1 MATTTSALGGAV
13 RRREDPALIQ
23 GKGRYTDDIGAVG
36 IGHVAFARSPFA
48 HAKINSIDTSA
59 AEKAAGVAAVYTH
72 ADVAHL
78 GDLLAQVVVVK
89 GRPLLANGEVNHVGE
104 AVAMVVADSPAQ
116 ARDAAEMID
125 VDYDVLTPVVDLKD
139 AAADTAMVHT
149 ELETNEV
156 VTWEAGPWG
165 DADGIAETK
174 EKIAAAKERDDTVTV
189 SIEAVNQRLIPVAIE
204 PRSVLA
210 EWDDGY
216 QRFRVHSSSQVPHAL
231 MGAIKTTFG
240 LNANQVHVTALE
252 VGGGF
257 GVKLNVYNDEILA
270 CFAAQKLSRPIKWTE
285 TRREAGGSSIHGRG
299 WVGTASI
306 TGTKDGEILGYE
318 LDALADMGAY
328 EQNFTAAI
336 PFLGLFVGS
345 GQYKFPTHWKAKCVF
360 TNTMTTDAYRGAGRP
375 EASYYLERAIDAFAR
390 EIGVDPVDVRKKNF
404 IEKFDEAVVSPIG
417 FAIDTGD
424 YATNLDK
431 LVDVTD
437 YEGLKAERDAARAE
451 GRHVGIGVTTYCEV
465 CGFAPTALSELGFSW
480 ATYGL
485 PAGFYGTGLVRVNP
499 DASVTVVTGTGPSG
513 QGHQTSW
520 AQLVSDRLGIP
531 IERIR
536 VIHGDTEESPMGIGT
551 FGSRSLAVDGTA
563 TYDAAERVAQKARN
577 IAAHLLEA
585 SADDIELS
593 AEGGSVAGSP
603 DSSVSWDDIAAAAY
617 LPHRLGESEIEGGL
631 ESHVIF
637 DAPNATWPFGAHL
650 AMVEVDA
657 DTGDVKILRYMTVD
671 DCGNV
676 VNPMIVG
683 GQVHGGV
690 AQGIGQAMFEH
701 AIYDDDG
708 NLLTGS
714 LLDYP
719 IPAAADVPFFETDHT
734 VTPTNINSI
743 GAKGIG
749 EAGTIGSAQTIV
761 NAVVDALS
769 PLGVKHIDMPLRPK
783 RVWAAIQEARG

>member
-23 GKGRYTDDIGAVG
+23 GLGTYVDDLAPVNTAS
-36 IGHVAFARSPFA
+36 VAFVRSPYA
-48 HAKINSIDTSA
+48 HAKITSIDTSA
-59 AEKAAGVAAVYTH
+59 AKAAEGVVAVYTH
-72 ADVAHL
+72 DDVAHL
-78 GDLLAQVVVVK
+78 GDLIAQVVVVK
-89 GRPLLANGEVNHVGE
+89 GRPLLAGGEVNHVGE
-104 AVAMVVADSPAQ
+104 AVAMVVAESTYL
-116 ARDAAEMID
+116 ARDAAEL
-125 VDYDVLTPVVDLKD
+125 VEVEYEPLKPVIDLKE
-139 AAADTAMVHT
+139 AAADTNLVHDD
-149 ELETNEV
+149 LETNHV

-165 DADGIAETK
+165 DEDGVEETK
-174 EKIAAAKERDDTVTV
+174 KTIAAAKERDDTVSV
-189 SIEAVNQRLIPVAIE
+189 SIEATNQRLIPVAIE

-210 EWDDGY
+210 EWKPGY
-216 QRFRVHSSSQVPHAL
+216 QRFLVHSSSQIPHAL
-231 MGAIKTTFG
+231 MGAILTTFG
-240 LNANQVHVTALE
+240 LDANQVHVIAPE

-257 GVKLNVYNDEILA
+257 GAKLNVYNDEILV
-270 CFAAQKLSRPIKWTE
+270 CFAARELGRPVKWTE
-285 TRREAGGSSIHGRG
+285 TRREAPGSTIQGRG
-299 WVGTASI
+299 WLATATV

-375 EASYYLERAIDAFAR
+375 EAAYYLERVIDAFAR
-390 EIGVDPVDVRKKNF
+390 EIGVDPIEVRKKNF
-404 IEKFDEAVVSPIG
+404 IEKFEDAVVSPIG

-424 YATNLDK
+424 YSTNIDK
-431 LVDVTD
+431 LAEVSN
-437 YEGLKAERDAARAE
+437 YEQLKAEREAARAE
-451 GRHVGIGVTTYCEV
+451 GRYVGIGISAYCEV

-480 ATYGL
+480 STYGL

-499 DASVTVVTGTGPSG
+499 DATVTVITGTGPSG
-513 QGHQTSW
+513 QGHQTTW

-531 IERIR
+531 TDRIR
-536 VIHGDTEESPMGIGT
+536 VFHGDTEDSPMGIGT

-563 TYDAAERVAQKARN
+563 TYDAAERVATKAKS

-585 SADDIELS
+585 SADDIELD
-593 AEGGSVAGSP
+593 ADGGHVTGSP
-603 DSSVSWDDIAAAAY
+603 DSSVSWNDIAAAAY

-637 DAPNATWPFGAHL
+637 DPPNATWPFGAHL
-650 AMVEVDA
+650 AMVEVDP
-657 DTGDVKILRYMTVD
+657 DTGNVEILRYITVD

-676 VNPMIVG
+676 VNPMIVA
-683 GQVHGGV
+683 GQVHGGIV
-690 AQGIGQAMFEH
+690 QGIGQAMYED
-701 AIYDDDG
+701 AVYDGDG

-719 IPAAADVPFFETDHT
+719 IPAAADMPMFELSRT
-734 VTPTNINSI
+734 VTPSTCNSI

-761 NAVVDALS
+761 NAVVDALE
-769 PLGVKHIDMPLRPK
+769 PFGVKHVEMPLRPK

>member
-1 MATTTSALGGAV
+1 MATKSALGGSV

-23 GKGRYTDDIGAVG
+23 GLGSYVDDITPHGTAYM
-36 IGHVAFARSPFA
+36 AFARAPYA

-59 AEKAAGVAAVYTH
+59 AEAADGVLAVYTH
-72 ADVAHL
+72 DDVAHL

-89 GRPLLANGEVNHVGE
+89 GRPLLAHGEVNHAGE
-104 AVAMVVADSPAQ
+104 AVAIVVAETTSK
-116 ARDAAEMID
+116 ARDAVELIE
-125 VDYDVLTPVVDLKD
+125 VDYTPLPVVIDLKD
-139 AAADTAMVHT
+139 AAADKALVHD
-149 ELETNEV
+149 ELETNVV
-156 VTWEAGPWG
+156 VTWEAGPFG
-165 DADGIAETK
+165 DADAIAKTK
-174 EKIAAAKERDDTVTV
+174 ETIADAKARDDTVSV

-204 PRSVLA
+204 PRSVVA
-210 EWDDGY
+210 EWHGGY

-240 LNANQVHVTALE
+240 LDANQVHVTAPE

-257 GVKLNVYNDEILA
+257 GVKLNVYTDEILV
-270 CFAAQKLSRPIKWTE
+270 CFASQRLGRPVKWTE
-285 TRREAGGSSIHGRG
+285 TRREAPSSSIHGRG
-299 WVGTASI
+299 WVATATI
-306 TGTKDGEILGYE
+306 TGTRDGEILGYE
-318 LDALADMGAY
+318 LDAIADMGAY

-345 GQYKFPTHWKAKCVF
+345 GQYTFPTHWKATCVF

-375 EASYYLERAIDAFAR
+375 EAAYYLERAIDAYAR
-390 EIGVDPVDVRKKNF
+390 EVGVDPIEVRKKSF
-404 IEKFDEAVVSPIG
+404 FPKFDEAVVSPIG

-424 YATNLDK
+424 YSTNIDK
-431 LVDVTD
+431 LAEVSD
-437 YEGLKAERDAARAE
+437 YAGLKAERDKAQSE
-451 GRHVGIGVTTYCEV
+451 GRHVGIGVSAYCEV

-480 ATYGL
+480 STYGL

-499 DASVTVVTGTGPSG
+499 DTSVTVVTGTGPSG
-513 QGHQTSW
+513 QGHETTW
-520 AQLVSDRLGIP
+520 AQIVSDRLGIP
-531 IERIR
+531 VEKIR

-563 TYDAAERVAQKARN
+563 SYDAAERVAVKAKQ

-585 SADDIELS
+585 SAEDIELDS
-593 AEGGSVAGSP
+593 DGGHVSGSP
-603 DSSVSWDDIAAAAY
+603 DSNVPWADIAAAAY

-637 DAPNATWPFGAHL
+637 DPPNATWPFGAHL

-657 DTGDVKILRYMTVD
+657 DTGDVKILKYFTVD

-676 VNPMIVG
+676 VNPMIVA

-690 AQGIGQAMFEH
+690 TQGIGQAMFEE
-701 AIYDDDG
+701 AIYDEDG

-719 IPAAADVPFFETDHT
+719 IPTAADLPMFSLNHT
-734 VTPTNINSI
+734 VTPTTCNSL

-761 NAVVDALS
+761 NAVVDALA
-769 PLGVKHIDMPLRPK
+769 PLGVRHIDMPLRPK
-783 RVWAAIQEARG
+783 RVWAAIQEARV

>member
-1 MATTTSALGGAV
+1 VATKSALGGAV

-23 GKGRYTDDIGAVG
+23 GLGSYVDDITPHGTAYM
-36 IGHVAFARSPFA
+36 AFTRSPYA
-48 HAKINSIDTSA
+48 HAKITSIDTSA
-59 AEKAAGVAAVYTH
+59 AKAAPGVVAVYTH
-72 ADVAHL
+72 DDVSHL
-78 GDLLAQVVVVK
+78 GNLIAQVVVVR
-89 GRPLLANGEVNHVGE
+89 GRPLLAGSEVNHAGE
-104 AVAMVVADSPAQ
+104 AVALVVAETVVQ
-116 ARDAAEMID
+116 ARDAAELIE
-125 VDYDVLTPVVDLKD
+125 VEYEPLRAVVDLKE
-139 AAADTAMVHT
+139 AAADKALVHDD
-149 ELETNEV
+149 LDTNVV

-165 DADGIAETK
+165 NEEAIAETRK
-174 EKIAAAKERDDTVTV
+174 TIADAKDRDDTVTV
-189 SIEAVNQRLIPVAIE
+189 SIEAVNQRLIPVPIE
-204 PRSVLA
+204 PRSVVA
-210 EWDDGY
+210 EWQAGY
-216 QRFRVHSSSQVPHAL
+216 GRFRVHSSTQVAHAL

-240 LNANQVHVTALE
+240 LDANRVHVTAPE

-257 GVKLNVYNDEILA
+257 GVKLNIYNDEILA
-270 CFAAQKLSRPIKWTE
+270 CFASQQLNRPVKWTE
-285 TRREAGGSSIHGRG
+285 TRREAPSSSIQGRG
-299 WVGTASI
+299 WVATATV

-318 LDALADMGAY
+318 LDAIADMGAY

-345 GQYKFPTHWKAKCVF
+345 GQYKFPTHWKATCVF

-375 EASYYLERAIDAFAR
+375 EAAYYLERVIDAYAR

-404 IEKFDEAVVSPIG
+404 IEKFDEAVISPIG

-424 YATNLDK
+424 YSANIDK
-431 LVDVTD
+431 LVEVAD
-437 YEGLKAERDAARAE
+437 YAGLKAERDKARAE
-451 GRHVGIGVTTYCEV
+451 GRHVGIGVSAYCEV
-465 CGFAPTALSELGFSW
+465 CGFAPTALSTLGFSW
-480 ATYGL
+480 STYGL

-499 DASVTVVTGTGPSG
+499 DTSVTVVTGTGPSG
-513 QGHQTSW
+513 QGHQTTW
-520 AQLVSDRLGIP
+520 AQIVSDRLGIP
-531 IERIR
+531 VEKIR

-563 TYDAAERVAQKARN
+563 TYDAANRVAMKAKQ

-585 SADDIELS
+585 SADDIELD
-593 AEGGSVAGSP
+593 ENGGHVAGSP
-603 DSSVSWDDIAAAAY
+603 DSSTSWDDIAAAAY

-637 DAPNATWPFGAHL
+637 DPPNATWPFGAHL

-657 DTGDVKILRYMTVD
+657 DTGDVKILKYFTVD

-676 VNPMIVG
+676 VNPMIVA

-690 AQGIGQAMFEH
+690 VQGIGQALFEE
-701 AIYDDDG
+701 ALYDSDG

-714 LLDYP
+714 LIDYP
-719 IPAAADVPFFETDHT
+719 LPTAADVPLFDLNST
-734 VTPTNINSI
+734 VTPTTCNSL

-761 NAVVDALS
+761 NAVVDALE
-769 PLGVKHIDMPLRPK
+769 PLGVKHVDMPLRPR